1 MDEGLEG
8 EGGEGKKKGMSHRME
23 GVREVGER
31 EMRRVSEKK
40 KMIGHLETCFP
51 PMCSRVT
58 LWKKV
63 NFERWLSC
71 FHQECS
77 LHVQDKTDKLN

>member
-51 PMCSRVT
+51 QCAH
-58 LWKKV
+58 
-63 NFERWLSC
+63 E
-71 FHQECS
+71 
-77 LHVQDKTDKLN
+77 